1 MSNPMLISALF
12 FCLMGVVAVGIYAAL
27 YGSHRVL
34 DERFADLAVRL
45 RMEHRGYSNGELE
58 SPGVARSL
66 VDWILRR
73 VPAPS
78 PESAK
83 GEKISQTLVQAGFI
97 KGSALRTF
105 HALRVIGG
113 LSAGVL
119 ILIVTVAMGLPT
131 ASAIFYAICAGLLGT
146 VVPSFVLSRRAR
158 KRQQEIAR
166 QISDVL
172 DLLVVCVEAGL
183 GIFEAIKIVGNETE
197 RQEQAIGRELALVSG
212 EITAGGTLGMALRN
226 LAERT
231 AVEDIKPLAATL
243 IQSELLGSQMAP
255 ALRAISDTL
264 RSRRRMRAEEAAQK
278 TTIKILFPLILLVL
292 PAMIMVIV
300 GPAMIQIARSLSP

>member
-1 MSNPMLISALF
+1 MLISAIF
-12 FCLMGVVAVGIYAAL
+12 FCLMGVAAVGVYAAL

-34 DERFADLAVRL
+34 DERFADLAIRL
-45 RMEHRGYSNGELE
+45 RMEHGGYRNEELE
-58 SPGVARSL
+58 SEGLARSMF
-66 VDWILRR
+66 DWIMRR
-73 VPAPS
+73 VPAPN
-78 PESAK
+78 PESPK
-83 GEKISQTLVQAGFI
+83 GERMSQSLVQAGFI
-97 KGSALRTF
+97 RSSALRTF
-105 HALRVIGG
+105 HAIRVITA
-113 LSAGVL
+113 AGAAAL
-119 ILIVTVAMGLPT
+119 TLLLTVAMGLPT
-131 ASAIFYAICAGLLGT
+131 MSAVFYSICAGLLGT
-146 VVPSFVLSRRAR
+146 VLPSAVLSRRAR
-158 KRQQEIAR
+158 QRQQEIAR

-197 RQEQAIGRELALVSG
+197 RQGQAIGKELALVSG
-212 EITAGGTLGMALRN
+212 EITAGATLGMALRN

-231 AVEDIKPLAATL
+231 AVDDIKPLAATL
-243 IQSELLGSQMAP
+243 IQSEQLGAQMAP

-264 RSRRRMRAEEAAQK
+264 RSRRRLRAEEAAQK